1 MTALPTA
8 FSGVSFLIQVEDP
21 GASGTYR
28 TVGGLKATSGSLD
41 AGQFD
46 TSTKDGTRWA
56 RAITGGQ
63 LKMALSGGGCF
74 VDDPVLTYLQTLI
87 MANTAANFKLISAN
101 GDTYAGSF
109 FLKAFGRSGPVSA
122 AEDYTISLESNG
134 TVTITYP
141 TATVTAVT
149 PATGPAAGSTAVV
162 ITGTKF
168 RLGSTV
174 SIGGVACTSVVVVDQ
189 TTINCI
195 TGVHASGLVSA
206 VVTDPSAVTAT
217 MASAYTYT

>member
-1 MTALPTA
+1 MSNA
-8 FSGVSFLIQVEDP
+8 
-21 GASGTYR
+21 
-28 TVGGLKATSGSLD
+28 
-41 AGQFD
+41 
-46 TSTKDGTRWA
+46 
-56 RAITGGQ
+56 
-63 LKMALSGGGCF
+63 
-74 VDDPVLTYLQTLI
+74 
-87 MANTAANFKLISAN
+87 AANFKLISAN
-101 GDTYAGSF
+101 GDVYAGSF
-109 FLKAFGRSGPVSA
+109 FLKAFGRSGPVSS

-134 TVTITYP
+134 TVTLTYP

-149 PATGPAAGSTAVV
+149 PATGPAAGGTAVV

-189 TTINCI
+189 TTINCA

-217 MASAYTYT
+217 MASAFTYT